1 MQGYIGYTG
10 TAESTKEENVSL
22 QKQKDIRQ
30 YICSD
35 EVSKTVNPEK
45 QSRHI
50 IGSAGYI
57 KGRSYLLPGVDAQEL
72 VDKYH
77 GTGKIRLNRAGDA
90 WINKELVV
98 ADRDIGV
105 SINHRTGEETVTN
118 RFTIHYSNT
127 GTHVVPTERK
137 E

>member
-1 MQGYIGYTG
+1 M
-10 TAESTKEENVSL
+10 SL
-22 QKQKDIRQ
+22 QKQREIRH

-35 EVSKTVNPEK
+35 DVSKTVNPEK

-50 IGSAGYI
+50 IGSPGYI
-57 KGRSYLLPGVDAQEL
+57 KGRSYLLPEVDAQEL
-72 VDKYH
+72 VDRYH
-77 GTGKIRLNRAGDA
+77 GTGTIRLNRAGDA

-98 ADRDIGV
+98 ADKYIGV
-105 SINHRTGEETVTN
+105 SINHITGEETATN